1 MHNALSDEKL
11 YIEVRIFLSHLLQL
25 SPGISRKQAF
35 HHVQFPIQE
44 TVRPMILSYI
54 TSNIYCC
61 FYITN
66 YKRHINLRQQE
77 YAKIMLI
84 KQQEI

>member
-1 MHNALSDEKL
+1 MPLNS
-11 YIEVRIFLSHLLQL
+11 F
-25 SPGISRKQAF
+25 IS
-35 HHVQFPIQE
+35 
-44 TVRPMILSYI
+44 I

-61 FYITN
+61 FYVTN
-66 YKRHINLRQQE
+66 YKRRTNLRQQE

>member
-1 MHNALSDEKL
+1 MLL
-11 YIEVRIFLSHLLQL
+11 IF
-25 SPGISRKQAF
+25 
-35 HHVQFPIQE
+35 
-44 TVRPMILSYI
+44 I

-61 FYITN
+61 SYINN
-66 YKRHINLRQQE
+66 YKRTANLRQQE

>member
-1 MHNALSDEKL
+1 MFCVTTH
-11 YIEVRIFLSHLLQL
+11 F
-25 SPGISRKQAF
+25 
-35 HHVQFPIQE
+35 
-44 TVRPMILSYI
+44 I

-66 YKRHINLRQQE
+66 YKRSINLRQQE

>member
-35 HHVQFPIQE
+35 HHVQPEGLFAFAADAAA
-44 TVRPMILSYI
+44 
-54 TSNIYCC
+54 CC
-61 FYITN
+61 
-66 YKRHINLRQQE
+66 
-77 YAKIMLI
+77 
-84 KQQEI
+84 